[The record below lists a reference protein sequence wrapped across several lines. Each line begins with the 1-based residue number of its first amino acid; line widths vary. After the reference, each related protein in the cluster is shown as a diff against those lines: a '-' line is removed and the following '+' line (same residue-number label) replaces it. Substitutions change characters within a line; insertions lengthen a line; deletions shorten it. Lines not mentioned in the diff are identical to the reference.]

1 MSVLVVRWSPV
12 LLLLLC
18 TRVGSSVSLSRGA
31 MIPIRVS
38 VARVL
43 SVVARARVAYLVQR
57 RLRLVA

>member
-1 MSVLVVRWSPV
+1 MSVVVVRWSPV
-12 LLLLLC
+12 LLLLLW
-18 TRVGSSVSLSRGA
+18 TRVGGGVSLSRGA

-43 SVVARARVAYLVQR
+43 SVIARGRVAYLVQR